1 MYTENEKFNQLE
13 TQLRQFSGQ
22 NQEQLVKIIDGLQ
35 QKPLSKWFDLLSGT
49 FIVAAGQGIEQATDD
64 QATHAGQDKVSP
76 ANQTG
81 KRLFKQLCED
91 VTDPQKPIAHYL
103 NNDITMILEQSSN
116 VKSWSEYQQKID
128 KQLLLSQLLYIW
140 YLGWQRG
147 YAFTV
152 DFNMLLAKRQKH
164 DPRLVK
170 TTERQIQMASEKISE
185 TESTKIL
192 MKLFHDEPSREQVY
206 LLILAYLDAGQ
217 SK

>member
-116 VKSWSEYQQKID
+116 VKSWSEYQQKI
-128 KQLLLSQLLYIW
+128 
-140 YLGWQRG
+140 G
-147 YAFTV
+147 
-152 DFNMLLAKRQKH
+152 
-164 DPRLVK
+164 
-170 TTERQIQMASEKISE
+170 
-185 TESTKIL
+185 
-192 MKLFHDEPSREQVY
+192 
-206 LLILAYLDAGQ
+206 
-217 SK
+217 